1 MQAFQSNSDNLLV
14 GIKLQEKEIHVKYIT
29 ESADNL
35 RVFFDK
41 KEIGQLADH
50 ISKNGLIYPLVAH
63 KVSKNTYEIIDGHRR
78 FRAIKSLDMKT
89 VTCRVC
95 EYPLSREQIH
105 ALMVATDKFPKPWS
119 KYDLAKKCAILIR
132 ETGSLNV
139 ASARML
145 MSTQQFRMY
154 AMIGELP
161 GKLLQRMI
169 DYAVPYTF
177 AHVATIFFAT
187 NILCKRLSMTK
198 DEVVR
203 AVIEKWISKK
213 IKSINDFQEC
223 IKKVPMLKDEDLKH
237 WLVSDLGLDVLKA
250 MVETLPE
257 RNEKMVESI
266 NKSLG
271 QVSRRIREYTFTFE
285 EARQVQDQLAL
296 LQKEIKRVVEGAR
309 RKEKS
314 QRL

>member
-1 MQAFQSNSDNLLV
+1 MQALQNNNDNLLAS
-14 GIKLQEKEIHVKYIT
+14 IKFREIEIHIKNIT

-41 KEIGQLADH
+41 KEIEQLADH

-78 FRAIKSLDMKT
+78 YRAIKSLNMKM
-89 VTCRVC
+89 VTCRAC
-95 EYPLSREQIH
+95 EYPLSREQIN
-105 ALMVATDKFPKPWS
+105 ALMVATDKFPKSWS
-119 KYDLAKKCAILIR
+119 KYDLAKKCAIQIR
-132 ETGSLNV
+132 ETGSLAV

-145 MSTQQFRMY
+145 MSTQQFRLY
-154 AMIGELP
+154 AIMGELP

-169 DYAVPYTF
+169 DYAVPYSF
-177 AHVATIFFAT
+177 AHVTTIFFAT

-198 DEVVR
+198 DEVVG
-203 AVIEKWISKK
+203 AVIEKWINKK
-213 IKSINDFQEC
+213 IRSISDFHGC
-223 IKKVPMLKDEDLKH
+223 IKKTSMLKDEDLKH

-250 MVETLPE
+250 MVENLPE

-271 QVSRRIREYTFTFE
+271 QVSRRIREYDFTFE
-285 EARQVQDQLAL
+285 EARQVQDQLSL

-309 RKEKS
+309 RKEKN
-314 QRL
+314 